1 MEPGILFT
9 ERQFGLLELHSSDR
23 EEIDAAGDAILRGI
37 GARAEDQLAPRVLF
51 EDIIEKLADQHAII
65 LNRSRTASMLVPG
78 QALLL
83 CEMSPALFAC
93 VAANEAERAAPGAV
107 LNDVQMMGVSGR
119 IFMSGD
125 VEELTSAQSAIRKVL
140 ESVRGR
146 FNE

>member
-1 MEPGILFT
+1 
-9 ERQFGLLELHSSDR
+9 
-23 EEIDAAGDAILRGI
+23 
-37 GARAEDQLAPRVLF
+37 
-51 EDIIEKLADQHAII
+51 
-65 LNRSRTASMLVPG
+65 MLVPG
-78 QALLL
+78 QSLLL

-125 VEELTSAQSAIRKVL
+125 VEELTKAQSAIRQVL